1 MGRVDN
7 VADLQS
13 TPGLTSAA
21 LRNLGP
27 MNTRSPGYFEAV
39 IGQGSRHVGRTLREI
54 GFRGRYQAVVI
65 GSHGQPVNQK
75 LGEVRLRMGDTL
87 FLLSDAGFKKR
98 WSDRNVFLLIS
109 AAGEAL
115 EPRRN
120 RPTGIFLIGGGVL
133 ASVATGLLPL
143 VTAALVGALL
153 VVAFR
158 ILTPVEARDAVD
170 LNVVVAIASA
180 FGLAAAMSESGLAT
194 TLASGLVNASQWAGD
209 RGVLVG
215 VMLATIIVSSVIT
228 NNAAALLIFPIAIDA
243 AAATGL
249 DPRGMAIAVAVGATT
264 SFMTPI
270 GYQTN
275 TMVYGPGGY
284 RFGDYARLGAP
295 LTVMVL
301 AVGATLIPTIWS

>member
-1 MGRVDN
+1 
-7 VADLQS
+7 
-13 TPGLTSAA
+13 
-21 LRNLGP
+21 
-27 MNTRSPGYFEAV
+27 MNTRGPGCFEAV

-65 GSHGQPVNQK
+65 GIHRAGQPVNQK

-98 WSDRNVFLLIS
+98 WSDRNMFLLIS

-115 EPRRN
+115 EPRHH

-170 LNVVVAIASA
+170 LDVVVAIASA

-215 VMLATIIVSSVIT
+215 VMLAPSS
-228 NNAAALLIFPIAIDA
+228 
-243 AAATGL
+243 
-249 DPRGMAIAVAVGATT
+249 
-264 SFMTPI
+264 S
-270 GYQTN
+270 
-275 TMVYGPGGY
+275 
-284 RFGDYARLGAP
+284 AR
-295 LTVMVL
+295 
-301 AVGATLIPTIWS
+301 

>member
-1 MGRVDN
+1 MMVEPGGALDGETVQSAELRGLAGVFLAAIHRGDADISPVGPSTRLEGDDVLRFVGRVDN

-65 GSHGQPVNQK
+65 GIHRAGQPVNQK

-120 RPTGIFLIGGGVL
+120 RPTGIFLIGGWRAGECRDR
-133 ASVATGLLPL
+133 
-143 VTAALVGALL
+143 TA
-153 VVAFR
+153 
-158 ILTPVEARDAVD
+158 PARH
-170 LNVVVAIASA
+170 
-180 FGLAAAMSESGLAT
+180 
-194 TLASGLVNASQWAGD
+194 
-209 RGVLVG
+209 R
-215 VMLATIIVSSVIT
+215 
-228 NNAAALLIFPIAIDA
+228 
-243 AAATGL
+243 
-249 DPRGMAIAVAVGATT
+249 
-264 SFMTPI
+264 
-270 GYQTN
+270 
-275 TMVYGPGGY
+275 GPGRRIAG
-284 RFGDYARLGAP
+284 RSVPHPHTR
-295 LTVMVL
+295 
-301 AVGATLIPTIWS
+301 